1 MSRPASRTQKKQIY
15 TAQARQ
21 IWLVLLLT
29 GLGVVYDITQGAG
42 FIATKSVFVGALLHF
57 LAQSVFTFFAYRAE
71 GTRARQQIML
81 NMYLGQMLKWLIS
94 LLGFALI
101 FIYQQPI
108 TAALVIIGYFI
119 MQLCHIISMWR
130 LR

>member
-1 MSRPASRTQKKQIY
+1 MIY
-15 TAQARQ
+15 
-21 IWLVLLLT
+21 
-29 GLGVVYDITQGAG
+29 DMTQGAG

-119 MQLCHIISMWR
+119 MQLYHIISMWR